1 MLRAADVRCG
11 GALWIVFGPVDVR
24 PCRCVQNEID
34 TAERWGRRMLDVP
47 FCARQPARAGKR
59 LGQGSAELPA
69 GARYD
74 DVSRADR
81 IGDVVLQR

>member
-47 FCARQPARAGKR
+47 FCARQPACAGKR
-59 LGQGSAELPA
+59 LDERRAELA
-69 GARYD
+69 ACSGYD
-74 DVSRADR
+74 DASRADR
-81 IGDVVLQR
+81 IGDLVLQT